1 MQTKELKVM
10 VLGPRCGKSTF
21 INNIC
26 NLNNY
31 FDSKT
36 LGCSVNCF
44 YIFTNVGK
52 RRLNLWEVGSEYQGL
67 KKDYCK
73 NVDFAIIFR
82 RNNEHLEFEN
92 WLENNV
98 PRVYVDNYNTS
109 QDINIINDI
118 TDLVVN
124 NLI

>member
-26 NLNNY
+26 NLNND

-44 YIFTNVGK
+44 DIFTNVGK